1 MPSDFRL
8 IIFALLWVLLAGS
21 ADALCGDAS
30 THSADNISVGASTA
44 LSARIAELIAEVEKD
59 VGDVPV
65 QQVADLRDA
74 DRSGLILVDAR
85 SQAERDV
92 SVIAGAVALAELE
105 QSRPIPN
112 TRVIVYCTI
121 GLRSGKAVRALR
133 ARGFDAFNLRGGVLA
148 WLAAGGAMVDTK
160 GKPTQRVHVYGTRW
174 NAVPASFIPVW

>member
-1 MPSDFRL
+1 MPSNFRL

-30 THSADNISVGASTA
+30 AHGEHNVLVDASAA

-65 QQVADLRDA
+65 QQVEDLRRA

-92 SVIAGAVALAELE
+92 SLIAGAVALVELE
-105 QSRPIPN
+105 KLRPIPN
-112 TRVIVYCTI
+112 IRVVVYCTI
-121 GLRSGKAVRALR
+121 GLRSGQAVRALR

-174 NAVPASFIPVW
+174 NAVPTSFIPVW